1 MYVEVFLVASGR
13 SGFDKIISNRA
24 RLRLVACVVVH
35 KAAKDA
41 DYVPTDANS
50 PYGKQFY
57 QIRSCELIKVKE
69 YIIRR

>member
-41 DYVPTDANS
+41 A
-50 PYGKQFY
+50 
-57 QIRSCELIKVKE
+57 
-69 YIIRR
+69 